1 MNKFFALFILAGF
14 IAISCSN
21 KKSSMK
27 KNPDNPFFNAYQTPF
42 EVPPFDKIKNEHYLE
57 AYKVA
62 IAEHEQEIEAIVN
75 NKEKPNYENT
85 ITAFD
90 NSGKL
95 LHSVEMVF
103 DNLTEANTN
112 KEMQKIAEEVATLNS
127 KHNDKINFNKKLFER
142 IKTVY
147 DNKARMNLNIEQ
159 INVLEKYYTDF
170 VRGGAGLDDAQQKIL
185 SKINEELSQL
195 SLKFGNNLLAE
206 NNNFKLV
213 IEKKEDL
220 KGLPQSLID
229 AGAEAAKAAGMEG
242 KWIYTLH
249 RPSIFPFLTYSEKR
263 DLREK
268 IYKGY
273 INRGN
278 NDNEYDNKKILSRI
292 LVLRFEKS
300 RLLGFSNFAEYALER
315 NMAKKPEAAFELM
328 NKIWPAALT
337 KAKQEIAEMQK
348 IIDKEKGGFQL
359 QAWDWWYYA
368 EKVRK
373 AKYDLDEEAIRP
385 YFKLENVVN
394 GVFEITN
401 KLFGLQYAEIKD
413 IPKPHADA
421 VAYEVKNANGEH
433 VAVLYMDFFPR
444 ESKRGGAWMDNY
456 RKQYKE
462 NGKNVSPIITLVCNF
477 SKPTGSTPALLNYDE
492 VNTLFHEFGHGLH
505 GMISNCVYLRL
516 SATSV
521 PRDFVELP
529 SQIMENWAAE
539 PEALK
544 LFAKHY
550 QTNQPIPDA
559 LIQKMQKTETFNKGF
574 ETVEF
579 TAAALLD
586 MYMHTT
592 TDTNL
597 FKDILKLEN
606 DIAQKIGLLPEIA
619 FRYRSTYFSHI
630 TGGYA
635 AGYYVYQW
643 AEVLDADAFQAFKE
657 NGIFDVKTAKSFVDN
672 ILSKGGTDDAMEM
685 YKRFRGAEPDITPML
700 KRRGLI

>member
-21 KKSSMK
+21 KKSTMK
-27 KNPDNPFFNAYQTPF
+27 KNPDNPFFKAYQTPF

-57 AYKVA
+57 AFKVA

-75 NKEKPNYENT
+75 NNAKPDYENT

-95 LHSVEMVF
+95 LNNVEMVF
-103 DNLTEANTN
+103 ENLTEANTN
-112 KEMQKIAEEVATLNS
+112 KELQKIAEEVAPLIS
-127 KHNDKINFNKKLFER
+127 KHNDNINFNKKLFQR
-142 IKTVY
+142 IKEVY
-147 DNKARMNLNIEQ
+147 DNRAGMNLNTEQ
-159 INVLEKYYTDF
+159 QKVLETYYADF
-170 VRGGAGLDDAQQKIL
+170 VRGGAGLNDAQQKVL
-185 SKINEELSQL
+185 GKINEELSQL
-195 SLKFGNNLLAE
+195 SLKFDNNLLE
-206 NNNFKLV
+206 ETNSFKLV
-213 IEKKEDL
+213 IDNKDDL
-220 KGLPQSLID
+220 AGLPQSFID
-229 AGAEAAKAAGMEG
+229 AGAEVAKAAGMDG
-242 KWIYTLH
+242 KWVYTLQ
-249 RPSIFPFLTYSEKR
+249 RSSVFPFLTYSEKR
-263 DLREK
+263 ELREK

-278 NDNEYDNKKILSRI
+278 NNNEFDNKKVISRI
-292 LVLRFEKS
+292 LILRLEKA
-300 RLLGFSNFAEYALER
+300 RMLGFNNFAEYALER
-315 NMAKKPEAAFELM
+315 NMAKKPDAAFELM
-328 NKIWPAALT
+328 NKIWASAT
-337 KAKQEIAEMQK
+337 VKAKQEIAEMQQ
-348 IIDKEKGGFQL
+348 IIDKEKGGFKL

-394 GVFEITN
+394 GILEISG
-401 KLFGLQYAEIKD
+401 KLYGLKYTEIKN

-421 VAYEVKNANGEH
+421 VAYEVKNAEGNH
-433 VAVLYMDFFPR
+433 VAVLFMDFFSR

-456 RKQYKE
+456 RKQYVEK
-462 NGKNVSPIITLVCNF
+462 GKNITPVVTLVCNF
-477 SKPTGSTPALLNYDE
+477 SKPTGNTPALLNFDE
-492 VNTLFHEFGHGLH
+492 VSTLFHEFGHGLH
-505 GMISNCVYLRL
+505 GMLSNCVYRRL

-529 SQIMENWAAE
+529 SQIMENWASE
-539 PEALK
+539 PEVLK
-544 LFAKHY
+544 MFAKHY
-550 QTNQPIPDA
+550 QTNETIPDA
-559 LIQKMQKTETFNKGF
+559 LIQKMEKSGTFNKGF

-597 FKDILKLEN
+597 LKDVLKFEN
-606 DIAQKIGLLPEIA
+606 DIAQKIGLMPEIA

-657 NGIFDVKTAKSFVDN
+657 HGIFDAKTAKSFVDN
-672 ILSKGGTDDAMEM
+672 ILSKGGTDDVMEM